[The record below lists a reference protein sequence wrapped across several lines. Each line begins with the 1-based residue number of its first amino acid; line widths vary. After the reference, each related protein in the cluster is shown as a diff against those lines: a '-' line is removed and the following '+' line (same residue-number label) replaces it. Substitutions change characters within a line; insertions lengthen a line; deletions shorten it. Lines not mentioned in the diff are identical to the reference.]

1 MKDLAW
7 IFGKSSDFSQKI
19 VEQLQTRDISVYQ
32 FGRENLNYKDFN
44 AFRMMKVLP
53 DIVILNANIEER
65 IALQI
70 NKDNFYDFNPQDIK
84 DMFDEYAPVFL
95 FFTKLIKWLESQGK
109 GVKLCAI
116 SSSITAWP
124 HKSNEYIMYSVLRSM
139 LQQVVFSASSN
150 VTTAFCVSPS
160 GIDTNNKQNYAK
172 RIVDLTLDST
182 DLKLIDLS
190 IEGDIIDLERYKNE

>member
-1 MKDLAW
+1 MKELAW
-7 IFGKSSDFSQKI
+7 IFGKSSDFSQTI
-19 VEQLQTRDISVYQ
+19 VKELENNDISVYQ
-32 FGRENLNYKDFN
+32 FGRDNINYDEFD

-53 DIVILNANIEER
+53 DILILNANIEER

-70 NKDNFYDFNPQDIK
+70 NKDNFYDVSPQDMK
-84 DMFDEYAPVFL
+84 DMLNEYAPVFL
-95 FFTKLIKWLESQGK
+95 FFTKLIKWLEYHGK

-124 HKSNEYIMYSVLRSM
+124 HKSNEYIMYAVLRSM

-160 GIDTNNKQNYAK
+160 GIDTNNKEDYAR
-172 RIVDLTLDST
+172 RIIDLTLNST